1 MYVERSSLNK
11 FKEESR
17 SFQRVLF
24 LCIFAAIKKIHT
36 KMVAKRSNAEWLRR
50 YESFVVILFV
60 IAFGTSLSIRANL
73 GSSPISAPPYIL
85 SLVPGINLT
94 MGQLTICMHVLFI
107 TIQVLLLRKNFEK
120 RQYTQ
125 ILVSFLFG
133 FYTDLT
139 MWLTGFLQI
148 PFDID
153 PLIGY
158 PLRFFELLI
167 GGAILAFGIACEVR
181 CDSLMLAGEG
191 LPLAIS
197 KFLNRDFGKVKI
209 CSDSTLVCIGTLFMF
224 IFFGEWS
231 WEMIG
236 VGTLVSMFYV
246 GMMVRVFSPHIL
258 WLDNI
263 FIPKA
268 ERHVSTGEPVGD
280 EWSGH
285 RVITIARMYGSG
297 GNAIGEEVARRL
309 GCPCYNRQ
317 IIDQTAQQMGYST
330 EFVEKNE
337 QTLSTGRL
345 WELICTDSGIPASLN
360 PSKEDAIYVSQS
372 RTIRGLAH
380 NGPCVIIGRLG
391 NWILRDNP
399 HVLRVF
405 IRSSREYAVGQIVEK
420 LHLTEEEAAK
430 KIERVNTG
438 RANHYWHYTGRQW
451 TDIGEYDLVINTE
464 RTGINGA
471 VEMILRAAK
480 AIK

>member
-50 YESFVVILFV
+50 YASFVVILFV
-60 IAFGTSLSIRANL
+60 ITFGTSLSIRANL

-139 MWLTGFLQI
+139 MWLTGFLQM

-158 PLRFFELLI
+158 PLRFVELLI

-224 IFFGEWS
+224 IFLRKGR

-236 VGTLVSMFYV
+236 VGTLGSMFYV

-268 ERHVSTGEPVGD
+268 ERHVSTGKTTGD

>member
-1 MYVERSSLNK
+1 MVVQRS
-11 FKEESR
+11 R
-17 SFQRVLF
+17 
-24 LCIFAAIKKIHT
+24 
-36 KMVAKRSNAEWLRR
+36 AEWLRR
-50 YESFVVILFV
+50 YASFVVILFV
-60 IAFGTSLSIRANL
+60 ITFGTSLSIRANL

-120 RQYTQ
+120 RQYSQ

-148 PFDID
+148 PFDIN

-158 PLRFFELLI
+158 PLRFIELLI

-197 KFLNRDFGKVKI
+197 RFLNRDFGKVKI
-209 CSDSTLVCIGTLFMF
+209 CSDTTLVCIGTLFMF
-224 IFFGEWS
+224 IFFGGWN

-246 GMMVRVFSPHIL
+246 GMMVRVFSPHIK
-258 WLDNI
+258 WLDKL
-263 FIPKA
+263 FIPRS
-268 ERHVSTGEPVGD
+268 ERLAASAASPTD
-280 EWSGH
+280 EWCGH
-285 RVITIARMYGSG
+285 RIITIARMYGSG
-297 GNAIGEEVARRL
+297 GNAVGEEVARRL

-337 QTLSTGRL
+337 QTLPTGRL
-345 WELICTDSGIPASLN
+345 WELICSDSGIPASMN
-360 PSKEDAIYVSQS
+360 PSREDAIYVGQS

-391 NWILRDNP
+391 NWILRDDP

-405 IRSSREYAVGQIVEK
+405 IGSGRDFAVKQLVGK
-420 LHLTEEEAAK
+420 LHLSEEEAAK
-430 KIERVNTG
+430 KIEQVNTG
-438 RANHYWHYTGRQW
+438 RANHYRHYTGRQW
-451 TDIGEYDLVINTE
+451 SDAGEYDLVVNTD
-464 RTGINGA
+464 RIGIDAA
-471 VEMILRAAK
+471 VEMILRAARE
-480 AIK
+480 IR